1 MQLNSIIIYQIY
13 NLIKLKFFST
23 YNTPSAQARIRA
35 KFKHI
40 SQRSAKTKTNQDS
53 FSNGE

>member
-1 MQLNSIIIYQIY
+1 
-13 NLIKLKFFST
+13 LIQPST
-23 YNTPSAQARIRA
+23 QARIRA

-53 FSNGE
+53 FSNGEWSGKDWKRI

>member
-40 SQRSAKTKTNQDS
+40 SKRSVKIKTN
-53 FSNGE
+53 